1 MRILRHAHSSHRVMD
16 IRIMKKRIWAV
27 ALLLPILSFAC
38 SLFPRFPRAE
48 ATPTSDY
55 IFTPTTIMLKIDPAS
70 LPDAQ
75 VGVGYEVDLHI
86 SDNVTPV
93 DSVFISSGDLPA
105 GLELVFVDG
114 EDGAKIS
121 GVPEQAGT
129 FRFKVFVACKGTMVG
144 GQTLEKEFQIIVG
157 E

>member
-1 MRILRHAHSSHRVMD
+1 
-16 IRIMKKRIWAV
+16 MKKAIW
-27 ALLLPILSFAC
+27 LLAFLAPILVSAC
-38 SLFPRFPRAE
+38 SLSPRAE

-55 IFTPTTIMLKIDPAS
+55 VFTPTTLVLKIDPAS

-75 VGVGYEVDLHI
+75 AGVTYEVDLHV

-93 DSVFISSGDLPA
+93 DSVSISSGELPA
-105 GLELVFVDG
+105 GLELIFVDG
-114 EDGAKIS
+114 ESGAKIS

-129 FRFKVFVACKGTMVG
+129 YTFTIFVTCKGTMVS
-144 GQTLEKEFQIIVG
+144 GQTLEKEFQITVG

>member
-1 MRILRHAHSSHRVMD
+1 
-16 IRIMKKRIWAV
+16 MKKAIW
-27 ALLLPILSFAC
+27 LLAFLAPILVSAC
-38 SLFPRFPRAE
+38 SLSPRAE

-55 IFTPTTIMLKIDPAS
+55 VFTPTTLVLKIDPAS

-75 VGVGYEVDLHI
+75 AGVTYEVDLHVR
-86 SDNVTPV
+86 DNVTPV
-93 DSVFISSGDLPA
+93 DSVSISSGELPA

-114 EDGAKIS
+114 ESGAKIS

-129 FRFKVFVACKGTMVG
+129 YTFTIFVTCKGTMVS
-144 GQTLEKEFQIIVG
+144 GQTLEKEFQITVG

>member
-1 MRILRHAHSSHRVMD
+1 
-16 IRIMKKRIWAV
+16 MKNRLWIV

-38 SLFPRFPRAE
+38 SLFPGFPRAE

-55 IFTPTTIMLKIDPAS
+55 IFTPSPIVLKIAPAS

-75 VGVGYEVDLHI
+75 VGAEYEVDLHV

-93 DSVFISSGDLPA
+93 DSVFISSGEIPA

-121 GVPEQAGT
+121 GVPEQAGA

-144 GQTLEKEFQIIVG
+144 GQTLEKEFQIVVK

>member
-1 MRILRHAHSSHRVMD
+1 
-16 IRIMKKRIWAV
+16 MKKYIWFAV
-27 ALLLPILSFAC
+27 LLIPILSFAC
-38 SLFPRFPRAE
+38 SLFPSFSRAE
-48 ATPTSDY
+48 ATPTFDY
-55 IFTPTTIMLKIDPAS
+55 IFTPSTVVLKIDPAS

-75 VGVGYEVDLHI
+75 AGVEYEVDLHV

-93 DSVFISSGDLPA
+93 DSVSISRGELPA

-114 EDGAKIS
+114 ESGAKIS

-129 FRFKVFVACKGTMVG
+129 YTFMVFVACKGTMVS
-144 GQTLEKEFQIIVG
+144 GQTLEKEFQIVVK